1 MSKLWLGAGLAVV
14 LGALAA
20 CGSSDSTAPKTTT
33 AGVDGNWTFQELLSN
48 AQIGV
53 TCADSATVTLAQS
66 GQTVTG
72 TYAQTGVCSQ
82 GGQTGA
88 NNGNGSIS
96 NGVVKGDSISFN
108 EDTCLYTGLITG
120 SPAAKMSGNV
130 DCPDTSTGTLID
142 ITGTWV
148 MSR

>member
-14 LGALAA
+14 LAALAA
-20 CGSSDSTAPKTTT
+20 CGSSDSTAPKTT
-33 AGVDGNWTFQELLSN
+33 AVGVNGKWTFQELLGN
-48 AQIGV
+48 ATIGL
-53 TCADSATVTLAQS
+53 TCADSATMNLTQS

-82 GGQTGA
+82 GGQTFP
-88 NNGNGSIS
+88 NDTSSTIS
-96 NGVVKGDSISFN
+96 NGTVKGDSIAFN
-108 EDTCLYTGLITG
+108 EDTCLYTGLVTG
-120 SPAAKMSGNV
+120 SPATKMSGNV

-148 MSR
+148 MTR